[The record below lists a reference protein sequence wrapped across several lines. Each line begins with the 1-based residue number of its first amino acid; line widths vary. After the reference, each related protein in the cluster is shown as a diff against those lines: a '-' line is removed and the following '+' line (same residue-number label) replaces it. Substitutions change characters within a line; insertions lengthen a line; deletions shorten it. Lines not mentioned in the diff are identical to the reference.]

1 MGVISGS
8 VFKIMA
14 KTGGS
19 VDKAVAEVDEI
30 WTRFERI
37 DNRFVVKMH
46 SFGKLEVGVPM
57 EDVVSW
63 MQGFFTLI
71 R

>member
-1 MGVISGS
+1 M
-8 VFKIMA
+8 
-14 KTGGS
+14 
-19 VDKAVAEVDEI
+19 DKAVAEVDEI

-63 MQGFFTLI
+63 MQGFFTLV